1 MGNRVSQGFVKMEQK
16 RKLIFRLHA
25 LSRMA
30 QRGFEPDDVRYV
42 IDNGTIIEQYS
53 EDFPYPSCLVMSLVD
68 GRPVHVV
75 AALNDD
81 DHETII
87 VTVYEPDPRIWDNGF
102 TRRKS

>member
-1 MGNRVSQGFVKMEQK
+1 MNQR

-30 QRGFEPDDVRYV
+30 QRGFEPEDVRYV
-42 IDNGTIIEQYS
+42 LENGTPVEQYPD
-53 EDFPYPSCLVMSLVD
+53 DFPYPSYLVMSLID

-75 AALNDD
+75 AALNDEAG
-81 DHETII
+81 ETII
-87 VTVYEPDPRIWDNGF
+87 ITVYEPDQRIWENGF

>member
-1 MGNRVSQGFVKMEQK
+1 MIVDVTQK
-16 RKLIFRLHA
+16 QKLIFRLHA

-30 QRGFEPDDVRYV
+30 QRGFEPTDIRYV
-42 IDNGTIIEQYS
+42 LNNGRIIEQYP
-53 EDFPYPSCLVMSLVD
+53 EDFPYPSCLVMSWVD

-81 DHETII
+81 DLETII
-87 VTVYEPDPRIWDNGF
+87 ITVYEPDPRAWDNGF